1 MAGTRNNA
9 NLANQP
15 TFFEILC
22 TRVRGRGYFRKRS
35 IGWQGWRNGNKQMP
49 CSLYVIRSDLEVQ
62 RQLEQKARA
71 GLHI

>member
-15 TFFEILC
+15 FLKLYIPVC
-22 TRVRGRGYFRKRS
+22 AGGGVYFRKRS
-35 IGWQGWRNGNKQMP
+35 VGWQGWRKGNKQMP